1 MSRRNLPPPFVW
13 IAGPGERAIRARKVA
28 EAEEEQKKREE
39 AASLAEFWCTIKAGK
54 AGELGSLKW
63 ANALAN
69 EEKAKARRV
78 AKAAVMEARR
88 AEAEDASQRCVCK
101 LRYDES
107 SVQGTWKVCGP
118 CRVWFCA

>member
-69 EEKAKARRV
+69 EEKAEERRCEGGCHGSTARGGGGRIPAMRMQV
-78 AKAAVMEARR
+78 A
-88 AEAEDASQRCVCK
+88 
-101 LRYDES
+101 L
-107 SVQGTWKVCGP
+107 
-118 CRVWFCA
+118 